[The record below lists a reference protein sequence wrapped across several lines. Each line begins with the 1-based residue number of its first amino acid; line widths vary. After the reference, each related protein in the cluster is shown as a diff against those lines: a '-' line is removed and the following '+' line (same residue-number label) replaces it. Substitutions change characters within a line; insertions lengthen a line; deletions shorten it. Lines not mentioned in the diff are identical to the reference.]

1 MVARGGLGGV
11 EWAGVAGI
19 MCRFHSGKTSGQWK
33 EVNVRT
39 IKFRGKHMTP
49 RGSAWAGGHGEGV
62 HCAEGCPTT
71 AQTGRRCPIIR
82 NTPVSHACLTGGPPF
97 WAKRKIVRRWRH
109 KKRGRKLKKGGEQLP
124 LSTQL
129 LDETGPSEATKT
141 LRRACYAPQS
151 QIHRL
156 FTGRRPGTAAQRYWE
171 PVHSAPHDD

>member
-1 MVARGGLGGV
+1 M
-11 EWAGVAGI
+11 
-19 MCRFHSGKTSGQWK
+19 
-33 EVNVRT
+33 RT

-97 WAKRKIVRRWRH
+97 WAKRKIARRWRH

-156 FTGRRPGTAAQRYWE
+156 FTGHRPGTAAQRYWE